1 MRVAVALL
9 ALLAVLAPK
18 CALAKEFKI
27 SHQWVAEVDAR
38 DRAARIFVREV
49 QSRLPEM
56 SFQIYPQ
63 LALKLKAE
71 QQFDA
76 LQSAKIEMSVYP
88 LPYAVKKFL
97 SFPLPFCQGYF
108 RVWTRPEPL
117 RTPRSPTN
125 SRP

>member
-9 ALLAVLAPK
+9 AVLAVLAPK
-18 CALAKEFKI
+18 CALAKELKI

-88 LPYAVKKFL
+88 LPYAVKRSL
-97 SFPLPFCQGYF
+97 NFPLPFCQGYF

-125 SRP
+125 YRP